1 MRLVLVGTSYQRA
14 PVELRELLAY
24 DADLRRGALERLSD
38 RGSEAV
44 VLSTCNR
51 TEVYAVD
58 AEPAAVEERIY
69 GELSGLSGLSHSELA
84 PALYTVTDEAAAV
97 HLFRVAAGLDSMVP
111 GEAQILGQVR
121 EAYEAGREA
130 GTTGSTLHR
139 LFRQALR
146 VGKRVRTETA
156 IGENPA
162 SVSSAAAELA
172 ERVFEDLEG
181 RRILLIGAGKT
192 ADLTAANLISRGV
205 GEIVVANRSPDRA
218 EALARRFGGRAV
230 GLDAVEEELAHVDV
244 VVASTGSQGLMLSGD
259 QVARAMRERRGKPV
273 FFIDIAVPRDLDPAI
288 NDLEGCY
295 LYDIDDL
302 ERVVAESVAGRRE
315 EAVRAEAIVGE
326 EADALPRLAA
336 LAGRRARDRL
346 AARAGRV
353 DPARG
358 ARPRRRAPG
367 VSLAEPAARRR
378 GPDEPDRGEAPAPAD
393 GAHEGSCSRG
403 RRRPVRGRRATPLR
417 ARGARW
423 SGSAAA
429 AVGSRSFRP
438 SSRRTRCGPCT
449 PTWMSRSSR

>member
-1 MRLVLVGTSYQRA
+1 MRLVLVGTSHQRA

-24 DADLRRGALERLSD
+24 DADLRRDALGRLAGD
-38 RGSEAV
+38 GSEAV

-51 TEVYAVD
+51 TEVYAVS
-58 AEPAAVEERIY
+58 AEPAQVEERIY
-69 GELSGLSGLSHSELA
+69 GELSSLSGLSHSELA

-121 EAYEAGREA
+121 EAYEAAREA
-130 GTTGSTLHR
+130 ETTGSMLHR

-172 ERVFEDLEG
+172 ERVFEGLEG

-205 GEIVVANRSPDRA
+205 GEIVVANRSPERA

-230 GLDAVEEELAHVDV
+230 GLDTVEEEFAHADV
-244 VVASTGSQGLMLSGD
+244 VVASTGSQGLVVSSE
-259 QVARAMRERRGKPV
+259 QVARAMRARRGRPV

-315 EAVRAEAIVGE
+315 EAVRAEAIVCE
-326 EADALPRLAA
+326 EADSF
-336 LAGRRARDRL
+336 RAWQLSLD
-346 AARAGRV
+346 V
-353 DPARG
+353 VPAI
-358 ARPRRRAPG
+358 A
-367 VSLAEPAARRR
+367 S
-378 GPDEPDRGEAPAPAD
+378 
-393 GAHEGSCSRG
+393 
-403 RRRPVRGRRATPLR
+403 LR
-417 ARGARW
+417 ARAESIRREELDRVEGRLASLSPSQRRTVEALT
-423 SGSAAA
+423 SQIVAKLLHQPTVRMKEAAA
-429 AVGSRSFRP
+429 AADGGLYADAVRHLFGLEERD
-438 SSRRTRCGPCT
+438 GPARQ
-449 PTWMSRSSR
+449 PRK

>member
-1 MRLVLVGTSYQRA
+1 MRLVLVGTSYQHA

-24 DADLRRGALERLSD
+24 DADLRRGALERLSAS
-38 RGSEAV
+38 GSEAA

-58 AEPAAVEERIY
+58 AEPADVEERIY
-69 GELSGLSGLSHSELA
+69 GELASLSGLSQSELA
-84 PALYTVTDEAAAV
+84 PALYSVTDEAAAV

-121 EAYEAGREA
+121 EAYEAAREA

-172 ERVFEDLEG
+172 ERVFEGLEG
-181 RRILLIGAGKT
+181 RKILLIGAGKT

-205 GEIVVANRSPDRA
+205 GEIVVANRSLDRA

-230 GLDAVEEELAHVDV
+230 GLDAVEQELEHADV
-244 VVASTGSQGLMLSGD
+244 VVASTGSQGLVLSAE
-259 QVARAMRERRGKPV
+259 QVGRAIRERRGRPV
-273 FFIDIAVPRDLDPAI
+273 FFIDIAVPRDLDSAI

-315 EAVRAEAIVGE
+315 EAVRAEAIVSE
-326 EADALPRLAA
+326 EADTF
-336 LAGRRARDRL
+336 RAWQLSLD
-346 AARAGRV
+346 V
-353 DPARG
+353 VPAI
-358 ARPRRRAPG
+358 A
-367 VSLAEPAARRR
+367 S
-378 GPDEPDRGEAPAPAD
+378 
-393 GAHEGSCSRG
+393 
-403 RRRPVRGRRATPLR
+403 LR
-417 ARGARW
+417 ARAESIRQEELDRVQGRLASLSPSQRRAVEALT
-423 SGSAAA
+423 SQIVAKLLHQPTVRMKEAAA
-429 AVGSRSFRP
+429 AAEGVLYADAVRHLFGLEERDGPSRQPRQ
-438 SSRRTRCGPCT
+438 
-449 PTWMSRSSR
+449 

>member
-24 DADLRRGALERLSD
+24 NADLRREALERLSVD
-38 RGSEAV
+38 GSEAV

-58 AEPAAVEERIY
+58 ERPALAEERIY
-69 GELSGLSGLSHSELA
+69 GELSGLSGLTQSELA
-84 PALYTVTDEAAAV
+84 PALYSVTDEAAAV

-121 EAYEAGREA
+121 EAYEAAREA

-172 ERVFEDLEG
+172 ERVFEGLEG
-181 RRILLIGAGKT
+181 RKILLIGAGKT

-205 GEIVVANRSPDRA
+205 GEIVVANRSPERA
-218 EALARRFGGRAV
+218 EALGRRLGGRAV
-230 GLDAVEEELAHVDV
+230 GLDALEEELGHADV
-244 VVASTGSQGLMLSGD
+244 VVASTGSQGLVLSGE
-259 QVARAMRERRGKPV
+259 QVARAMKERRGRPV
-273 FFIDIAVPRDLDPAI
+273 FFIDIAVPRDLDTAI
-288 NDLEGCY
+288 NEVEDCY

-315 EAVRAEAIVGE
+315 EAVRAEAIVSE
-326 EADALPRLAA
+326 EADSF
-336 LAGRRARDRL
+336 RAWQLSLD
-346 AARAGRV
+346 V
-353 DPARG
+353 VPAI
-358 ARPRRRAPG
+358 A
-367 VSLAEPAARRR
+367 S
-378 GPDEPDRGEAPAPAD
+378 
-393 GAHEGSCSRG
+393 
-403 RRRPVRGRRATPLR
+403 LR
-417 ARGARW
+417 ARAESIRQEELDRVEGRLASLSPSQRRAVEALT
-423 SGSAAA
+423 SQIVAKLLHQPTVRMKEAAA
-429 AVGSRSFRP
+429 AADGVLYADAVRHLFGLEERDGPSRQP
-438 SSRRTRCGPCT
+438 GQ
-449 PTWMSRSSR
+449 